1 MTIKTDWLPGDVFT
15 SGDLNDLTVEV
26 QSKLDAS
33 DAGGVDTDMLAD
45 DAVTSAKVSAAI
57 RTSLGK
63 ADSAVQPAD
72 LSSAIA
78 DLSGVAVNAQ
88 TANYTLVLADA
99 SKAVEV
105 TSASSTT
112 EKTSKRALSTTAPMT
127 SLMDKA
133 GPAVSSCNFS
143 SSCAAAPAPW
153 KSSTGAV
160 RRPLPW
166 PLTPASR
173 RRKES
178 CATMKRRCCRT
189 TRWPSGCL
197 ARS

>member
-33 DAGGVDTDMLAD
+33 DDGGVDTDMLAD

-63 ADSAVQPAD
+63 ADSAVQPAA

-112 EKTSKRALSTTAPMT
+112 VTVPPNSSVAFPVGTIIEVVRLGTGSVTLLAGSGVTLYTAS
-127 SLMDKA
+127 SLI
-133 GPAVSSCNFS
+133 
-143 SSCAAAPAPW
+143 
-153 KSSTGAV
+153 
-160 RRPLPW
+160 
-166 PLTPASR
+166 
-173 RRKES
+173 
-178 CATMKRRCCRT
+178 
-189 TRWPSGCL
+189 
-197 ARS
+197 

>member
-1 MTIKTDWLPGDVFT
+1 MTYSATAISEGGAVALEPQIALSATFSATVVAHQDRHSSGHLHGIRHGEHRYGRTGRIPVRPTVPAGRRPVTIKTDWLPGDVFT

-99 SKAVEV
+99 SRR
-105 TSASSTT
+105 
-112 EKTSKRALSTTAPMT
+112 SKS
-127 SLMDKA
+127 
-133 GPAVSSCNFS
+133 
-143 SSCAAAPAPW
+143 PAPH
-153 KSSTGAV
+153 
-160 RRPLPW
+160 RP
-166 PLTPASR
+166 R
-173 RRKES
+173 
-178 CATMKRRCCRT
+178 
-189 TRWPSGCL
+189 
-197 ARS
+197 

>member
-78 DLSGVAVNAQ
+78 GLSGVAVNAQ

-112 EKTSKRALSTTAPMT
+112 VTVPPNSSVAFPVGTIIEVVRLGTGSVTLLAGSGVTLNTASSLICRVQYSVLTLRKRASDTWLVAEDM
-127 SLMDKA
+127 L
-133 GPAVSSCNFS
+133 
-143 SSCAAAPAPW
+143 
-153 KSSTGAV
+153 
-160 RRPLPW
+160 
-166 PLTPASR
+166 
-173 RRKES
+173 
-178 CATMKRRCCRT
+178 
-189 TRWPSGCL
+189 
-197 ARS
+197 